1 MEKIV
6 RSLKANAIPV
16 AVCVAVL
23 IKLGFLE
30 AGRSTPDFL
39 R

>member
-6 RSLKANAIPV
+6 KSLKANAIPI
-16 AVCVAVL
+16 AVIVAVL
-23 IKLGFLE
+23 IKLGFIE
-30 AGRSTPDFL
+30 PGRSTPDFL